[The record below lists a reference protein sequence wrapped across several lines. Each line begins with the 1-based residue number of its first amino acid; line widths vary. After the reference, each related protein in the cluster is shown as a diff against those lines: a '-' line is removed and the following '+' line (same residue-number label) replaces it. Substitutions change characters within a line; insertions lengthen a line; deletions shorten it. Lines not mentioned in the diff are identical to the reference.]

1 MIMATNMDISY
12 RQGIRSKGF
21 AITAATGITQQTLS
35 LSGLAKSFE
44 GFLLSSAF
52 TATPQTIIDQP
63 AQLRITLT
71 INNDT
76 CIDDDLAVSYAL
88 TSTGGFTGGFPFFIP
103 IPRRLT
109 GQDTI
114 QLRITNSAASQ
125 NVECTSLVPQRA
137 VIITECRN
145 LEGPTS
151 LVGPFC

>member
-44 GFLLSSAF
+44 GFLLTSAF
-52 TATPQTIIDQP
+52 TATPQTVINP
-63 AQLRITLT
+63 KQLRITLT
-71 INNDT
+71 INNDVV
-76 CIDDDLAVSYAL
+76 IDDDVAVHYSSPA
-88 TSTGGFTGGFPFFIP
+88 TGGFSGGFPFFIP

-114 QLRITNSAASQ
+114 QVRLVNAAASQ
-125 NVECTSLVPQRA
+125 NVDIV
-137 VIITECRN
+137 VWYRN
-145 LEGPTS
+145 EL
-151 LVGPFC
+151 